1 MNLLENLE
9 TTVEN
14 NETDQLEEIS
24 LSDLPILNSQL
35 QTETTEKYLD
45 DESQSDN
52 EDSDDLSFEPE
63 EFEEP
68 EELEEPNLA

>member
-1 MNLLENLE
+1 MNLLESLE

-14 NETDQLEEIS
+14 KETDQLEENS
-24 LSDLPILNSQL
+24 LSDLLIRNSQL

-52 EDSDDLSFEPE
+52 EDSDDLFFQQE
-63 EFEEP
+63 
-68 EELEEPNLA
+68 